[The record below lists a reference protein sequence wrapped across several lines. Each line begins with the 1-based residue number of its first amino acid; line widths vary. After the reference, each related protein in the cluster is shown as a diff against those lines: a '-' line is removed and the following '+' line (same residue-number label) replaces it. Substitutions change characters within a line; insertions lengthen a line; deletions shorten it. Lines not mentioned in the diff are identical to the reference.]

1 MSNKLDQMKEIN
13 LTLTIDEVNQ
23 ILEALGAQPFNRV
36 FLLISKIQSAA
47 AAQLNG
53 QPEEMKQQNIEEAK

>member
-1 MSNKLDQMKEIN
+1 MSNKTDNMKEIN

-23 ILEALGAQPFNRV
+23 ILEALGAQPFSKV
-36 FLLISKIQSAA
+36 FLLIGKIQSAA

-53 QPEEMKQQNIEEAK
+53 QQEELKQDMEEEK

>member
-1 MSNKLDQMKEIN
+1 MKEIN

-23 ILEALGAQPFNRV
+23 ILEGLGGQPFAKV
-36 FLLISKIQSAA
+36 FLLIGKIQAAA

-53 QPEEMKQQNIEEAK
+53 QEEELKQNIEEEK

>member
-1 MSNKLDQMKEIN
+1 MKEIN

-23 ILEALGAQPFNRV
+23 ILEGLGAQPFSKV
-36 FLLISKIQSAA
+36 FLLIGKIQAAA

-53 QPEEMKQQNIEEAK
+53 QAEEPEQNMEEKNG

>member
-1 MSNKLDQMKEIN
+1 MKEIN

-23 ILEALGAQPFNRV
+23 ILEGLGGQPFAKV
-36 FLLISKIQSAA
+36 FLLIGKIQAAA

-53 QPEEMKQQNIEEAK
+53 QEDALKQDIEEEK

>member
-1 MSNKLDQMKEIN
+1 MSNKSDKMNELN

-23 ILEALGAQPFNRV
+23 ILEALGTQPFNRV
-36 FLLISKIQSAA
+36 FVLIGKIQAAA

-53 QPEEMKQQNIEEAK
+53 QPPEQNMEKENE

>member
-1 MSNKLDQMKEIN
+1 MSNNSDNINEIN

-23 ILEALGAQPFNRV
+23 ILEGLGNQPFAKV
-36 FLLISKIQSAA
+36 FLLIGKIQAAA

-53 QPEEMKQQNIEEAK
+53 RQDELSRNAEEDK

>member
-1 MSNKLDQMKEIN
+1 MKEIN

-23 ILEALGAQPFNRV
+23 ILEALGTQPFARV
-36 FLLISKIQSAA
+36 FLLIGKIQAAA

-53 QPEEMKQQNIEEAK
+53 HEEALKQNIEEEK